1 MLRTVRRSLAILLLC
16 APPPA
21 SAGTLRPGDLVVVDT
36 SAKAIVRID
45 PETKERE
52 HIVSWADDRGMV
64 AGARRASGANPHQR
78 VDGVR
83 GGCVMPTVNTVL
95 GPVETADLGFTLS
108 HEHVGTNAAGLRHT
122 YPEFLDRAGLL
133 EQAVAAMREA
143 YQAGVR
149 TMVEVTT
156 FDLGRDIGL
165 IQEVSR
171 LSGVQL
177 IAATGNHL
185 AVPRPFGEVSPDV
198 LARLYSREIEE
209 GIEGTGI
216 KAGVIKVASDR
227 GGITPPQEV
236 VLRAA
241 ARTHQRT
248 GVPISTHTWS
258 PDRVGDQQVR
268 ILEQEGVDLHR
279 VYIGH
284 SNDDTD
290 LDYLLG
296 LLKKGV
302 WLGMDRYPG
311 GRVPGT
317 PDWEQRTAIVKHLID
332 AGYSHRLMLS
342 HDYSVP
348 KARYGAAVQEERR
361 RANPD
366 GYTFISRRVLPRL
379 KELGASDH
387 DIHQIMVENPRR
399 FFEGN

>member
-1 MLRTVRRSLAILLLC
+1 
-16 APPPA
+16 
-21 SAGTLRPGDLVVVDT
+21 
-36 SAKAIVRID
+36 
-45 PETKERE
+45 
-52 HIVSWADDRGMV
+52 
-64 AGARRASGANPHQR
+64 
-78 VDGVR
+78 
-83 GGCVMPTVNTVL
+83 MPTVQTVL
-95 GPVETADLGFTLS
+95 GPVEMADLGFTLS

-156 FDLGRDIGL
+156 FDLGRDISL

-171 LSGVQL
+171 RSGVQL

-198 LARLYSREIEE
+198 IARLYSREIEE

-216 KAGVIKVASDR
+216 KAGIIKVASDR
-227 GGITPPQEV
+227 DGITPPQEV
-236 VLRAA
+236 ILRAA
-241 ARTHQRT
+241 ARTHHRT

-268 ILEQEGVDLHR
+268 ILEEEGVDLNR

-296 LLKKGV
+296 LLEKGV
-302 WLGMDRYPG
+302 WLGLDRFPG
-311 GRVPGT
+311 GRIPGT
-317 PDWEQRTAIVKHLID
+317 PNWEQRTEMIKRLID
-332 AGYSHRLMLS
+332 AGYGHRIMLS
-342 HDYSVP
+342 HDHSIP
-348 KARYGAAVQEERR
+348 RGQATPELREQRQRY
-361 RANPD
+361 NPD
-366 GYTFISRRVLPRL
+366 GYLFIIRRVLPRL
-379 KELGASDH
+379 KELGVSQE
-387 DIHQIMVENPRR
+387 DIHRIMEENP
-399 FFEGN
+399 